1 MNLNEIEIKIDLK
14 KYLYFFVVIFCFVAI
29 PASILSYSVYRYFQ
43 INEEQLVYNLKR
55 ETQKMTSEL
64 RRNIDAEKYFCKIFH
79 EYFKNN
85 GNNRKSSIESGIDFC
100 KKIKERYGD
109 KIDFVIINNY
119 GVVKY
124 NTKPDFYNYSKKE
137 WFNAYH
143 YSRQDLNEFNFFDR
157 KYGKGDLESARKIL
171 GPQLFKKSFNKLLD
185 GTEYS
190 FLWVDSS
197 ERIPPSG
204 VYPFYWGGIFVFIDK
219 ELLRDVAHIKYY
231 VFDYAN
237 NKSIITG
244 IYDNRNL
251 LINKNITNKE
261 NVINV
266 IKESINQNANFV
278 ETDEYYI
285 CHQFITKG
293 IYALIISE
301 KKNSIFVLQ
310 TIFVLIFVV
319 YFVISY
325 PIIKYCWNTI
335 VLKISGNAS
344 IRLKLAFLFLYATG
358 IPLVSLAV
366 IVYEYE
372 LHKRLAL
379 LEEAR
384 LWSVENLLGLEQ
396 RYSSFLKKLS
406 FSLDSATD
414 ELINDIRIN
423 GVTKSCIDNLR
434 TLADKNEAMNFFCIG
449 SETSFIGADEGLLKY
464 TGQLESIKI
473 DGVSH
478 DSYRH
483 KELTLCNIIVKKL
496 CSDLNGSIIPDKTIN
511 KLELVAESMIQ
522 KSFAEVIYTIIET
535 LGYIK
540 EWGLMNISNMSY
552 FRFLPV
558 NNKKITDYIV
568 LFFWRTRMLQKRFIN
583 SIIDEANRN
592 ISNFKIIAYER
603 FENKISPDIYINNSD
618 IVRFAQRA
626 VDKPTEEIETI
637 KIDEEEYLA
646 VSFLGRKLNRYSFV
660 GLYPIRNIDNKIY
673 KQSFV
678 LWLLGIFS
686 LILSIGL
693 AQLLTKSF
701 INPLQ
706 NLQEGALAIEN
717 RNFKYRLSNLDIDE
731 FGEVGSI
738 FNHVMVGLEELE
750 VAKIVQES
758 MFPKPEFKQGN
769 FSIYGKAV
777 TMIDVSGDYFD
788 FFKVNDNSFAVLVG
802 DVAGHGVSAAVI
814 MAMAKAAILGAGD
827 FLRSPAELLNYLH
840 KMILA
845 TKKPNQKKIMTFQY
859 LHINSETGENLYGNA
874 GACSPW
880 FVRHSQNLIEEIKM
894 QSPVLG
900 AFKKA
905 VYKEKKLDLQ
915 PGDAIIFYTDGIV
928 ESKNQKGEMIGYERL
943 KNIVLDSW
951 NENPEIYYNNI
962 FSAYQEF
969 VGADAEPS
977 DDLTV
982 VVLMFNQPNEIQQS

>member
-1 MNLNEIEIKIDLK
+1 M
-14 KYLYFFVVIFCFVAI
+14 
-29 PASILSYSVYRYFQ
+29 
-43 INEEQLVYNLKR
+43 
-55 ETQKMTSEL
+55 
-64 RRNIDAEKYFCKIFH
+64 
-79 EYFKNN
+79 
-85 GNNRKSSIESGIDFC
+85 
-100 KKIKERYGD
+100 
-109 KIDFVIINNY
+109 
-119 GVVKY
+119 
-124 NTKPDFYNYSKKE
+124 
-137 WFNAYH
+137 
-143 YSRQDLNEFNFFDR
+143 
-157 KYGKGDLESARKIL
+157 
-171 GPQLFKKSFNKLLD
+171 
-185 GTEYS
+185 
-190 FLWVDSS
+190 
-197 ERIPPSG
+197 
-204 VYPFYWGGIFVFIDK
+204 
-219 ELLRDVAHIKYY
+219 
-231 VFDYAN
+231 
-237 NKSIITG
+237 
-244 IYDNRNL
+244 
-251 LINKNITNKE
+251 
-261 NVINV
+261 
-266 IKESINQNANFV
+266 
-278 ETDEYYI
+278 
-285 CHQFITKG
+285 
-293 IYALIISE
+293 
-301 KKNSIFVLQ
+301 
-310 TIFVLIFVV
+310 
-319 YFVISY
+319 
-325 PIIKYCWNTI
+325 
-335 VLKISGNAS
+335 
-344 IRLKLAFLFLYATG
+344 
-358 IPLVSLAV
+358 
-366 IVYEYE
+366 
-372 LHKRLAL
+372 
-379 LEEAR
+379 
-384 LWSVENLLGLEQ
+384 
-396 RYSSFLKKLS
+396 
-406 FSLDSATD
+406 
-414 ELINDIRIN
+414 INDIRIN

-758 MFPKPEFKQGN
+758 MFPKPEFNQGN
-769 FSIYGKAV
+769 FSIYCKPA
-777 TMIDVSGDYFD
+777 TMIDVGGDYFD
-788 FFKVNDNSFAVLVG
+788 YFKVDDNSFAVLVG
-802 DVAGHGVSAAVI
+802 DVAGHGVGAAVI
-814 MAMAKAAILGAGD
+814 MATALAAAMMACFCYML
-827 FLRSPAELLNYLH
+827 F
-840 KMILA
+840 
-845 TKKPNQKKIMTFQY
+845 
-859 LHINSETGENLYGNA
+859 
-874 GACSPW
+874 
-880 FVRHSQNLIEEIKM
+880 
-894 QSPVLG
+894 
-900 AFKKA
+900 
-905 VYKEKKLDLQ
+905 
-915 PGDAIIFYTDGIV
+915 
-928 ESKNQKGEMIGYERL
+928 
-943 KNIVLDSW
+943 
-951 NENPEIYYNNI
+951 
-962 FSAYQEF
+962 
-969 VGADAEPS
+969 
-977 DDLTV
+977 
-982 VVLMFNQPNEIQQS
+982 